1 VKTITV
7 GQLRQNPTE
16 ALEEVEAGQTY
27 LITRHQHRIARLVP
41 DEAGVV
47 LIPPKKTGGTHL
59 TGIAPH
65 ELRTASSIDELLDEE
80 RGSW

>member
-1 VKTITV
+1 MKTITV

-16 ALEEVEAGQTY
+16 ALAEVEAGQTY
-27 LITRHQHRIARLVP
+27 LITRHSRSIGRLVP
-41 DEAGVV
+41 DHGGVV
-47 LIPPKKTGGTHL
+47 LIPAKKTGGTHL
-59 TGIAPH
+59 TSIAPH